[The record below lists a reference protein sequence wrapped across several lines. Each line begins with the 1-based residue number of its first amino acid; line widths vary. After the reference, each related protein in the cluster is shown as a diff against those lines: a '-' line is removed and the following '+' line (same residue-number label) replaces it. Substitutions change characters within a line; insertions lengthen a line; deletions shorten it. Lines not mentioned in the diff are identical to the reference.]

1 MAKKKDRDVAGF
13 AEARR
18 WLAKEVAP
26 VFEAGA
32 AEEEGEQEAGLESPA
47 QAETC
52 PTFTL
57 RADKAWQLL
66 GLIVIW
72 NHLAGHP
79 LGMPAEDRPG
89 LEAAVREFE
98 KWEEAHR

>member
-32 AEEEGEQEAGLESPA
+32 AEEEGAMEEGQMER
-47 QAETC
+47 QAEAC

-79 LGMPAEDRPG
+79 LGVPAEDRPG